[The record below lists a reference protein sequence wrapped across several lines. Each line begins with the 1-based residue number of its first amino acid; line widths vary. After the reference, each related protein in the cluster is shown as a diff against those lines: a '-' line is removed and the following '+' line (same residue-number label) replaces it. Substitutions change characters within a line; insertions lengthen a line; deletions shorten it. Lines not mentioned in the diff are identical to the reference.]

1 MFTLGVSTSAPPS
14 TSSTSAQADLTMPLN
29 TLHDLLV
36 HELRDLLSA
45 EKQLVKALPKMAKA
59 ASSDELRSAITGHLE
74 QTRVHVTRLEQS
86 FESLGLSARGAKC
99 DAMAGLLE
107 EASGLLAEEAAPEVL
122 DAAIIGSAQ
131 RVEHYEM
138 AAYGCARA
146 YAERL
151 GETDVAALL
160 ATTLE
165 EESDAN
171 DLLNQIALASVN
183 ELAAAA
189 GSSHE

>member
-1 MFTLGVSTSAPPS
+1 MS
-14 TSSTSAQADLTMPLN
+14 LN

-36 HELRDLLSA
+36 HELKDLLSA
-45 EKQLVKALPKMAKA
+45 EKQLVKAMPKMAKA
-59 ASSDELRSAITGHLE
+59 ASSDELRSALTAHLD
-74 QTRVHVTRLEQS
+74 QTRVHVTRLEKA
-86 FESLGLSARGAKC
+86 FELMELNARGAKC

-107 EASGLLAEEAAPEVL
+107 EASGLLEEEATPEVL

-151 GETDVAALL
+151 GESEVAALL

-171 DLLNQIALASVN
+171 DLLNQIAMASVN

-189 GSSHE
+189 DDSEK